1 MVGRPTLVGGAGN
14 RTGFES
20 LALCQLENSSINA
33 GGERSKVGRGQQN
46 TSPRANFRMGFESPS
61 LCQPTQTSL
70 LQTPNSSYPMPQGQ
84 PPLAFQ
90 KSATPHNRSV
100 QSHLDTRE
108 NPHRP
113 RPDQNAAYL

>member
-1 MVGRPTLVGGAGN
+1 MVGRLTLVGGAGN
-14 RTGFES
+14 RIGFES
-20 LALCQLENSSINA
+20 LALCQENNNINA

-70 LQTPNSSYPMPQGQ
+70 LQTPDSSYPMPRDQ

-90 KSATPHNRSV
+90 ISANPHNQSV
-100 QSHLDTRE
+100 
-108 NPHRP
+108 
-113 RPDQNAAYL
+113 